1 MRGTHSGNKSEVVSG
16 RCAING
22 ALTVGG
28 AGAKFSCMTL
38 CWKLVVASWIGL
50 LMIGC
55 KAPDKQQPIWEHVK
69 IMDIAPTDQ
78 SQSAA
83 GSIPQ
88 TVKTINFDIHI
99 IDVPVDK
106 ISELHAVWRSLD
118 TRPLKF
124 TNYRAFEDNL
134 FKVGIGSAGTLDK
147 ILGHLLQAGCQ
158 RAATI
163 RLLLTENESND
174 LSLVPLST
182 RWTVSFVSSERDRQ
196 KAAIGPGVLGLRVK
210 ATKVPES
217 RSVCQLTAYPAFWL
231 PVTGPIAELLER
243 ARAFEFVFDGAAFGT
258 RMTMGQV
265 VVLGPA
271 SYNSDQSTLAG
282 LLFSKPEGTM
292 FFGATQPKPP
302 ERKAAVRLLLMVCT
316 GMSD

>member
-1 MRGTHSGNKSEVVSG
+1 
-16 RCAING
+16 
-22 ALTVGG
+22 
-28 AGAKFSCMTL
+28 MT
-38 CWKLVVASWIGL
+38 
-50 LMIGC
+50 GC
-55 KAPDKQQPIWEHVK
+55 KAPDKQQPIWEQVK
-69 IMDIAPTDQ
+69 ISDIAPTGK

-83 GSIPQ
+83 GGVPQ

-99 IDVPVDK
+99 MDVPVDK
-106 ISELHAVWRSLD
+106 ISELRAVWRSLD

-134 FKVGIGSAGTLDK
+134 FKAGLGSAGALDK
-147 ILGHLLQAGCQ
+147 ILGHLLQTGCQ

-174 LSLVPLST
+174 LSLVPLGT
-182 RWTVSFVSSERDRQ
+182 RWTVSFVSSKGDRQ

-210 ATKVPES
+210 ATRVPES

-258 RMTMGQV
+258 RITVGQV

-271 SYNSDQSTLAG
+271 GYNSDQSTLDG